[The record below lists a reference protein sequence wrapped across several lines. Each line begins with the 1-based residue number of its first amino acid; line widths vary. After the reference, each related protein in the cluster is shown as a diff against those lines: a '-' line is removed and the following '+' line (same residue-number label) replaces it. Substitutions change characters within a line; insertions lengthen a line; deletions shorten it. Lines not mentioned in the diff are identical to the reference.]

1 MQSYRLTI
9 NDDWFYL
16 SAEYNIA
23 GLKSALSAAV
33 HSGGGFVD
41 VVSSMRAHVSL
52 LITAHSMVKIETINA
67 VDLPDIN
74 DATPVTGPQYLDD
87 DYWLD

>member
-23 GLKSALSAAV
+23 GLKSALAAAV

-41 VVSSMRAHVSL
+41 VVSSMRSHVSL
-52 LITAHSMVKIETINA
+52 LITAHSTVKIETIDA
-67 VDLPDIN
+67 VDLADIN
-74 DATPVTGPQYLDD
+74 DATPVVGPYLDD

>member
-1 MQSYRLTI
+1 MPTHRLTI
-9 NDDWFYL
+9 DNDWFYL
-16 SAEYNIA
+16 SDEYNVA
-23 GLKSALSAAV
+23 ALKSALAAAV

-41 VVSSMRAHVSL
+41 VVSSIQSHVSL

-74 DATPVTGPQYLDD
+74 DATPVVGPQYLND

>member
-16 SAEYNIA
+16 STEYNIA
-23 GLKSALSAAV
+23 DLKTALSAAV

-41 VVSSMRAHVSL
+41 VVSSMRSHVSM
-52 LITAHSMVKIETINA
+52 LITAHSTVKIETINA
-67 VDLPDIN
+67 IDLPDLG
-74 DATPVTGPQYLDD
+74 DDTTVTSTQYLDD
-87 DYWLD
+87 NYWLD